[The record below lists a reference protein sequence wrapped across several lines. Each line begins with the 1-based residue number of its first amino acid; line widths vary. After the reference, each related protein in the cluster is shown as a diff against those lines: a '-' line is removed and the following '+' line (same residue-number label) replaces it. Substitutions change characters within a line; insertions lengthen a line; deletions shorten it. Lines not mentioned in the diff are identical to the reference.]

1 MSAAMAGPYAKLT
14 ISTGLTVGSALG
26 LVQCKGATLKVDGG
40 GGVGLQMSQEPALT
54 SRTIPLCPGLTIVTA
69 VSQPQG
75 GYESIK
81 RLESVTPE
89 GVRIRYSSYM
99 PDPCCEYSGHP
110 LDPPWVPFVVY
121 RAVRSADLESST
133 AYLQQFVSKGVPET
147 VKTTT
152 ALGIS
157 TKTFRDLRDKGKAPL
172 TIYQPF
178 HPKFGIKDDGT
189 PLFFGVD
196 PRMAGELARVD
207 PTPVMLPILVNDRMT
222 TLPALRA
229 RGKFLWDDAEFFFLY
244 DEANPISLKFRI
256 GIKGPMPPEIQ
267 KMLKET
273 AGADVCDGCAQIK
286 REYEDRDVLQVV
298 KITHKCENPEL
309 TKKAGGAGAPVPGSG
324 RGRGAPGTETG
335 SGSASAV
342 APLEESLAKTGRAE
356 VYSIYFAFN
365 SDEIREE
372 SEPTLQEIADVLRR
386 HPDWKVAIEGH
397 TDSIATDAYNL
408 QLSQKRAG
416 AVRNA
421 LVSKKGVAGMR
432 LTTAGFGES
441 RPKDTNDTLE
451 GRARN
456 RRVELVRIP

>member
-1 MSAAMAGPYAKLT
+1 MNRTIGAA
-14 ISTGLTVGSALG
+14 VALAWLG
-26 LVQCKGATLKVDGG
+26 AATLPGQTPVTGR
-40 GGVGLQMSQEPALT
+40 A
-54 SRTIPLCPGLTIVTA
+54 TIPLCPGLTIVTA

-75 GYESIK
+75 DYESIK
-81 RLESVTPE
+81 RIESVTAE

-121 RAVRSADLESST
+121 RTVRSADLESST
-133 AYLQQFVSKGVPET
+133 TYLQQFVSKGVPET

-157 TKTFRDLRDKGKAPL
+157 TKSFRDLRDKGRTPL
-172 TIYQPF
+172 TIYMPF

-207 PTPVMLPILVNDRMT
+207 PTPVMRPVLVNDRMT
-222 TLPALRA
+222 PLPALRA
-229 RGKFLWDDAEFFFLY
+229 RGRFLSDDAEFFFLY

-267 KMLKET
+267 KMLKEA

-286 REYEDRDVLQVV
+286 REFEDRDVLQVV
-298 KITHKCENPEL
+298 KITHKCEDQTLAMKP
-309 TKKAGGAGAPVPGSG
+309 GGGG
-324 RGRGAPGTETG
+324 GAPGGGGGGAAGTALGPSSGTG
-335 SGSASAV
+335 GSAA
-342 APLEESLAKTGRAE
+342 ALLEESLAKTGRAD

-386 HPDWKVAIEGH
+386 HPDWKLAIEGH

-408 QLSQKRAG
+408 QLSQKRAA
-416 AVRNA
+416 AVKNA
-421 LVSKKGVAGMR
+421 LVSKKDITSPR

-441 RPKDTNDTLE
+441 RPKDTNDTLD

>member
-1 MSAAMAGPYAKLT
+1 MVAALPKYLAAATASAVLQAAAAAAQT
-14 ISTGLTVGSALG
+14 TR
-26 LVQCKGATLKVDGG
+26 DGK
-40 GGVGLQMSQEPALT
+40 A
-54 SRTIPLCPGLTIVTA
+54 TIPLCPGLTIVTA

-75 GYESIK
+75 DYESIK
-81 RLESVTPE
+81 RIESVTTE
-89 GVRIRYSSYM
+89 GIRIKYSSYM
-99 PDPCCEYSGHP
+99 PDPCCEYSGHR

-121 RAVRSADLESST
+121 RIVRHVDLQSST
-133 AYLQQFVSKGVPET
+133 AYLQQFASKGVPET
-147 VKTTT
+147 VKGTT

-157 TKTFRDLRDKGKAPL
+157 TRSFRDLRDKGSTPL
-172 TIYQPF
+172 TIYMPF

-207 PTPVMLPILVNDRMT
+207 PAPVTLPVLVNDRMT
-222 TLPALRA
+222 TLPALGA
-229 RGKFLWDDAEFFFLY
+229 RGKFLSDDAEFFFLH

-256 GIKGPMPPEIQ
+256 GIKRPMPPEIHR
-267 KMLKET
+267 MLKEA

-298 KITHKCENPEL
+298 KITHKCEAQTLAMKPGGGGGA
-309 TKKAGGAGAPVPGSG
+309 AGGSGGAAPGSG
-324 RGRGAPGTETG
+324 AG
-335 SGSASAV
+335 SSGFAAL
-342 APLEESLAKTGRAE
+342 LEESLAKTGRAE

-372 SEPTLQEIADVLRR
+372 SEPTLQEIADLLRR
-386 HPDWKVAIEGH
+386 HPDWKLAIEGH

-408 QLSQKRAG
+408 QLSQQRAA

-421 LVSKKGVAGMR
+421 LLSKQAVAGAR
-432 LTTAGFGES
+432 LTAAGFGES